1 MFEPS
6 LPKTWGMSVLLLPF
20 LVGCPDLPE
29 PAGSAGGG
37 VAAATSS
44 SPTPA
49 ASASPSPFPARAT
62 EGEGAYSKPGA
73 DDYTPGAPYP
83 IPDPL
88 PAKSRPQPVAESPA
102 PQDGAGAVE
111 LVLGGKGESPG
122 RFGYPRAMA
131 TTKEGLLFVAD
142 KTGRIQRFTPEG
154 KVERLVYT
162 PGLVQGKP
170 TGLGIDEHGD
180 LLVADTHYCRVLV
193 YDTDL
198 KLKRAYGAPGPD
210 PGQFMM
216 ITSVHAAGGLHY
228 TTDFGDQ
235 VARVQVW
242 REDGTYLRTWGSFG
256 WDPDQF
262 RRPMNLAI
270 DPQRDRV
277 YVADAA
283 NHRVSIFSSA
293 GELQGHLG
301 GEGKEQGKLGYPY
314 DVKLDELGRIWVAE
328 FGNQRVSVFTPEGA
342 CLGIWGGP
350 GRAVGGVNRP
360 WAVALGT
367 KQRVWVLDS
376 NGDRCYGMHRKTWLG
391 S

>member
-1 MFEPS
+1 MP
-6 LPKTWGMSVLLLPF
+6 L
-20 LVGCPDLPE
+20 LVGCPDLPDPE
-29 PAGSAGGG
+29 GAARDGVAPAGTSTP
-37 VAAATSS
+37 AAA
-44 SPTPA
+44 SPTPGVPER
-49 ASASPSPFPARAT
+49 AS
-62 EGEGAYSKPGA
+62 EGESAYAQPGGA
-73 DDYTPGAPYP
+73 DSYTPGKPYP
-83 IPDPL
+83 IPEPL
-88 PAKSRPQPVAESPA
+88 PPQSRPQLVAAESPA
-102 PQDGAGAVE
+102 PQEGEGEVE

-122 RFGYPRAMA
+122 RFGYPRALV
-131 TTKEGLLFVAD
+131 TTKEGALFVAD

-154 KVERLVYT
+154 KVERLVFT
-162 PGLVQGKP
+162 PGIVQGKP

-270 DPQRDRV
+270 DPARDRV

-283 NHRVSIFSSA
+283 NHRVSIFTSA
-293 GELQGHLG
+293 GELEGHLG
-301 GEGKEQGKLGYPY
+301 GEGKERGKLGYPY
-314 DVKLDELGRIWVAE
+314 DVKLDELGRVWVAE
-328 FGNQRVSVFTPEGA
+328 FGNQRVSVFSPAGE
-342 CLGIWGGP
+342 CLGVWGGP
-350 GRAVGGVNRP
+350 GRAVGGLNRP
-360 WAVALGT
+360 WAVALGAG
-367 KQRVWVLDS
+367 QRVWVLDS
-376 NGDRCYGMHRKTWLG
+376 NGDRCYGMLRKTWLG